1 MHRRLRSSLL
11 AVATGSTAA
20 LGLVAAPGADAS
32 RTLRCPMPPIDGA
45 GYFGL
50 SVRGTTCKTG
60 RAIIGEI
67 QWRRTTVV
75 DRSHFTVRVGRSTW
89 RCRIDRPAGGRTRE
103 VCARGAARAWLLR
116 GA

>member
-1 MHRRLRSSLL
+1 MRRPPL
-11 AVATGSTAA
+11 ATVLAAAVTSASA
-20 LGLVAAPGADAS
+20 LGLVATPAADAA

-67 QWRRTTVV
+67 QWRRTTIV
-75 DRSHFTVRVGRSTW
+75 DRSHFNVRVGRSVW
-89 RCRIDRPAGGRTRE
+89 RCRIGRPANGRTRE
-103 VCARGAARAWLLR
+103 TCSRGAARTWLLR

>member
-1 MHRRLRSSLL
+1 MRARQIATVL
-11 AVATGSTAA
+11 AVAAGSTAA
-20 LGLVAAPGADAS
+20 LGLAAVPGAEAA

-67 QWRRTTVV
+67 QWRRTTVI
-75 DRSHFTVRVGRSTW
+75 DRSHFSVRVGRSTW
-89 RCRIDRPAGGRTRE
+89 RCRISRPDGGRTRE
-103 VCARGAARAWLLR
+103 TCSRGAARAWLLR